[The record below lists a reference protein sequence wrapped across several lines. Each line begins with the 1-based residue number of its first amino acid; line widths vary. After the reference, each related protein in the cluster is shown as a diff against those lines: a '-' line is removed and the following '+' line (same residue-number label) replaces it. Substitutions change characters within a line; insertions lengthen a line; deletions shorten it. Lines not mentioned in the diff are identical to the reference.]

1 MLLEQ
6 SPSRDQSQR
15 RNSKCQSSAK
25 IRWWERMVIAS
36 AILLQFSRN
45 AQAFSPSRASATGT
59 WGRLMSTTVHLRP
72 LTYLHSSS
80 ESTTDTP
87 DATEPDAAEP
97 VATKPVAPEP
107 VAAEEVKEPLCR
119 SEGLFHVAK
128 PMDWTSSNV
137 VSYIRG
143 ILERDARQRG
153 ADVAKVGR
161 KNKSKQIKVGHG
173 GTLDPLATG
182 VLVIGVGKGT
192 KQLQGYLTG
201 AKKYRAGVEL
211 GFETSTLDM
220 EGNITKTEP
229 FNHVTLE
236 VLEKAL
242 PKFEGKISQIPP
254 IFSAIRVDGK
264 RLYQHARKGAT
275 TDDIVIQPREVE
287 IYRCEL
293 VDPKAS
299 DLPRFT
305 IDADCGGG

>member
-1 MLLEQ
+1 MFLEQ
-6 SPSRDQSQR
+6 SSPRDQSQG
-15 RNSKCQSSAK
+15 RNSKFQSSAK

-45 AQAFSPSRASATGT
+45 AQAFRPSKASATGT

-72 LTYLHSSS
+72 LTYLHSSLDS
-80 ESTTDTP
+80 ATDTP

-97 VATKPVAPEP
+97 I
-107 VAAEEVKEPLCR
+107 AAEQEKEPLCR
-119 SEGLFHVAK
+119 SEGLFSVAK

-153 ADVAKVGR
+153 ADVARVGR

-192 KQLQGYLTG
+192 KQLQAYLTG

-229 FNHVTLE
+229 FDHVTLE
-236 VLEKAL
+236 MVERAL
-242 PKFEGKISQIPP
+242 PKFEGTISQIPP

-264 RLYQHARKGAT
+264 RLYEHARKGAT

-299 DLPRFT
+299 DLPKFT